1 MTGCPTGQIC
11 YSRVAGA
18 SIVSIDCV
26 ANPCAPAALACSCA
40 ETTLTACSQLCS
52 VDGQNIACGTRC
64 AAPDTPIATPSGE
77 QPIATLR
84 PGDLVFSMHRGRL
97 VAVPIVRTTRT
108 PAAHHHV
115 VRVMLETGRVLLI
128 SPGHPTAEGGMFAE
142 LRAGARLGERRV
154 VAAALVP
161 YPHAFTYDILPDSD
175 SGTYVAADALVGST
189 LAAPR
194 GN

>member
-1 MTGCPTGQIC
+1 M
-11 YSRVAGA
+11 
-18 SIVSIDCV
+18 
-26 ANPCAPAALACSCA
+26 
-40 ETTLTACSQLCS
+40 
-52 VDGQNIACGTRC
+52 VDAQNLSCGTRC

-84 PGDLVFSMHRGRL
+84 PGDLVFSMHHGQL
-97 VAVPIVRTTRT
+97 TTVPIVRASRT

-115 VRVMLETGRVLLI
+115 MRVALETGRVLLI
-128 SPGHPTAEGGMFAE
+128 SPGHPTAEGGTFAE
-142 LRAGARLGERRV
+142 LRAGAPLGERRV
-154 VAAALVP
+154 STAVLVP
-161 YPHAFTYDILPDSD
+161 YPGAFTYDILPDSD